1 MEYQFRTE
9 SGHVVEIKTDV
20 SKKYYFGIYT
30 TCRDLNVQD
39 RWSTLRDSY
48 LHLMPEDDVRL
59 GIKIQ
64 LPDDVAESLTAEKLE
79 ACSRT
84 GKIIIATVLYED
96 GSEYIKKYGTAIAE
110 PIFESM
116 VWYRMPKKMER
127 SIRLIPKDGRI
138 FDMGGIEDDP
148 EESKELYVT
157 DLRGNNYQFVLPY
170 IEENDIFK
178 HLNIVD
184 LPEGKDEIMT
194 IHLEVRNLYSE

>member
-9 SGHVVEIKTDV
+9 SGHVVEIKTVV
-20 SKKYYFGIYT
+20 SKKNYFGIYT

-39 RWSTLRDSY
+39 RWSTLCDSY
-48 LHLMPEDDVRL
+48 LRLMPGDDMCPGL
-59 GIKIQ
+59 KIQ

-96 GSEYIKKYGTAIAE
+96 GREYIKEYGTAIAE
-110 PIFESM
+110 PIFKSM
-116 VWYRMPKKMER
+116 VWYRMPKEMER

-138 FDMGGIEDDP
+138 FDMGGIEVDP
-148 EESKELYVT
+148 EESEKLYVT
-157 DLRGNNYQFVLPY
+157 SSRGDNYQFVDKY
-170 IEENDIFK
+170 IEENDVWK
-178 HLNIVD
+178 HLNIVG

-194 IHLEVRNLYSE
+194 IHLEVRDLYSE

>member
-9 SGHVVEIKTDV
+9 SGHVVEIKTIV
-20 SKKYYFGIYT
+20 SKKNYFGIYT

-48 LHLMPEDDVRL
+48 LHLMPGNDMRP

-96 GSEYIKKYGTAIAE
+96 GREYTKKYGTAIAE
-110 PIFESM
+110 PLFESM
-116 VWYRMPKKMER
+116 VWYRMPKEMER

-138 FDMGGIEDDP
+138 FDMGGIEDDS
-148 EESKELYVT
+148 EESEKLYVT
-157 DLRGNNYQFVLPY
+157 NSRVANYQFVNRY
-170 IEENDIFK
+170 IEEDDIFK
-178 HLNIVD
+178 YLNIVG

-194 IHLEVRNLYSE
+194 IHLEVRDLYSE